1 MKWYD
6 MNERRGNRW
15 RWKKKMINSFYKHKK
30 CYETRIKEEYFFKK
44 EYFFIYVH
52 IYINI
57 YKWKLNEWKKEKN
70 VFSGT
75 NMSTNQVLLFSNTLI
90 FFFFVYY
97 ERGVF
102 TYRKEISLG
111 IYIKWSEVVFFFNC

>member
-90 FFFFVYY
+90 FFFVYY

>member
-1 MKWYD
+1 MT
-6 MNERRGNRW
+6 M
-15 RWKKKMINSFYKHKK
+15 KKKMINSFYKHKK